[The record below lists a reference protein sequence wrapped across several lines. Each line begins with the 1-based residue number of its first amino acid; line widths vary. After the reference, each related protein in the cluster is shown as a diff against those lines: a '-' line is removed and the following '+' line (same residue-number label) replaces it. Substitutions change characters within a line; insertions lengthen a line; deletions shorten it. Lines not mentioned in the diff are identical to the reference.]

1 MKTIIITIITT
12 LTIALYSC
20 SNKSNEFPEE
30 IELVESEYNIDK
42 ENIARIELITCND
55 SILIVFDIHSG
66 KSYTIFDIKTGSC
79 LGRFGD
85 IGQGPNELIIGS
97 PGYLEKNKFTVYHT
111 KGGYIRQYNTDSLL
125 ANVDIPPNKLADFS
139 IRNSFF
145 TKIIPLNDS
154 LFLGVGAYL
163 QENNYIPSMSSTL
176 QYTLFNSKN
185 VVINANILT
194 YNFNESLSFYHKALF
209 NQGHLCKSPNR
220 NRFAYTLNYSSNI
233 DFIEI
238 NDNKIIEIKLNRKRN
253 PQLIPS
259 GSGENSFFTPDLK
272 NKIGYIDVTC
282 GEEFVY
288 ALHSDKLV
296 TQAYSSNIIYK
307 FDWNG
312 NPVKKYKLS
321 RDVYNITVN
330 ENLNKLY
337 ATIKDADGGWNI
349 TTYNLE

>member
-1 MKTIIITIITT
+1 MKTIIIIT
-12 LTIALYSC
+12 LTFALFSC
-20 SNKSNEFPEE
+20 SNKSNDFSKE
-30 IELVESEYNIDK
+30 IELIESEYNIDK
-42 ENIARIELITCND
+42 ENIALIERIICND
-55 SILIVFDIHSG
+55 SILIVFDYHSG
-66 KSYTIFDIKTGSC
+66 KSYTIFDIKTGRC

-97 PGYLEKNKFTVYHT
+97 PGYLENNKFTVFHAM
-111 KGGYIRQYNTDSLL
+111 GGYIRQYNTDSLL
-125 ANVDIPPNKLADFS
+125 TNIDIPSDKLADFR

-145 TKIIPLNDS
+145 TQIIPLNDS

-163 QENNYIPSMSSTL
+163 QENIYIPSISSTL
-176 QYTLFNSKN
+176 QFAIFNSN
-185 VVINANILT
+185 NMVINANILT
-194 YNFNESLSFYHKALF
+194 YNFNESLNFYHKALS
-209 NQGHLCKSPNR
+209 NQGRLCKSPKTNK
-220 NRFAYTLNYSSNI
+220 FAYTLNYSSNI

-238 NDNKIIEIKLNRKRN
+238 NDNKINEIKLYRKRN

-259 GSGENSFFTPDLK
+259 GNGENSFIRPDLK

-296 TQAYSSNIIYK
+296 TEEYSSNIIYK

-321 RDVYNITVN
+321 RDVYFITVN
-330 ENLNKLY
+330 ENINKLY
-337 ATIKDADGGWNI
+337 AVIKDTDSGWNI
-349 TTYNLE
+349 TTYDLE